1 MAKFSLIR
9 NIYSITSLGFSKKI
23 KLICEFAIFL
33 ILAALISSIIS
44 IYFETKLMKY
54 NNDFIQLEL
63 EESSIQEWMTFAPEN
78 NLRNKMRQFYFKLLK
93 DEKIRFTENKKGYYF
108 YILTRQDDLLKDAIL
123 TVKYKLKEIENNNF
137 TIKEQTFLK
146 EQAKDINLWAENY
159 IEMEDF
165 RKSVMK
171 NFKMYEN
178 NLSNQS
184 LFDNVEF
191 SAIQKHILSTEE
203 TYSNVYLFF
212 QEYNRIIDLKKTELR
227 KKILAA
233 SQKSSNLI
241 LYAFLLQLFIFM
253 IIQFF
258 ELREVAGEKKN
269 I

>member
-1 MAKFSLIR
+1 MVKEHS
-9 NIYSITSLGFSKKI
+9 
-23 KLICEFAIFL
+23 FAG
-33 ILAALISSIIS
+33 
-44 IYFETKLMKY
+44 
-54 NNDFIQLEL
+54 IQLL
-63 EESSIQEWMTFAPEN
+63 PPLQD
-78 NLRNKMRQFYFKLLK
+78 QF
-93 DEKIRFTENKKGYYF
+93 
-108 YILTRQDDLLKDAIL
+108 
-123 TVKYKLKEIENNNF
+123 
-137 TIKEQTFLK
+137 KEQTFLK